1 MTPLLPFL
9 MPNTS
14 GWEILKEDRCSQPR
28 WYGLDVLSWR
38 VGPTSAETKF
48 LCRDDNHLLI
58 TNNASKM
65 NGHSNGHANGNGKL
79 HQLPN
84 DMFHV
89 IRSTGTAA
97 RLGRLALPGRR
108 ILDTPH
114 YLANTSRGVV
124 PHITQDTFVRDT
136 NLSGL
141 YIALEDCEC
150 PFSRCCPSAP
160 IC

>member
-1 MTPLLPFL
+1 MKV
-9 MPNTS
+9 
-14 GWEILKEDRCSQPR
+14 LKEDRCSQTR
-28 WYGLDVLSWR
+28 EYGSDVLSWR
-38 VGPTSAETKF
+38 VGPTSAGTKF
-48 LCRDDNHLLI
+48 LSRDDNHL
-58 TNNASKM
+58 TVTDNASTM
-65 NGHSNGHANGNGKL
+65 NGHSNGHATGNGTL
-79 HQLPN
+79 HQLPD

-124 PHITQDTFVRDT
+124 PHITQDTFARDT
-136 NLSGL
+136 NINGL

-150 PFSRCCPSAP
+150 QFLRFRPGAF